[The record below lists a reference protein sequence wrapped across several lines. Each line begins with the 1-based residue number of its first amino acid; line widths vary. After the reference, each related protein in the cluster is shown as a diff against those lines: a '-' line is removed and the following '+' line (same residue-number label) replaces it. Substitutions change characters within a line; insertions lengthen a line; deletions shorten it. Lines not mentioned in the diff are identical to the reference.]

1 MAKELVIH
9 RDMFGEEIQPGQ
21 YVVSFESSSLRIFL
35 VEKINPKMITLKSR
49 KLEYTVLRYP
59 KDMVIVP
66 TESVMFKLLKE

>member
-1 MAKELVIH
+1 MKHSVTH
-9 RDMFGEEIQPGQ
+9 HDMFGEEIVLGR
-21 YVVSFESSSLRIFL
+21 YAVSFESNSLRIFL

-59 KDMVIVP
+59 KDMLIVP